1 MRHPD
6 PSFRSHI
13 HVSPQPE
20 PEEYPR
26 FQLLLASVIFFS
38 ISAAVAVQMYAP

>member
-20 PEEYPR
+20 PEEYPPW
-26 FQLLLASVIFFS
+26 LLFTCAIVLS
-38 ISAAVAVQMYAP
+38 IVGAFAIHVFAA